1 MFRMSRL
8 EIRLRYRARPHATPT
23 MTPSPAE
30 NKHDL
35 DVSKNSGTPKSSIW
49 IGFSIIN
56 HPFWGTLI
64 FGNTHFLM
72 GQVTWHLTILRCCC
86 GSGTRFRFGCCWCRS
101 LVSRLRDLEV
111 FEGCPVFRF
120 RLGLFMAPKTRG
132 MFLFYISWGRPRKGG
147 KVEGKDFKMLML
159 VVLLSLLLL
168 LLLLRLVVVL
178 LLLVVVVLRNPW
190 GAAENWNGLFA
201 PAHMVDWNILLSI
214 ILRCDS
220 LDRTI
225 IG

>member
-1 MFRMSRL
+1 MFLMPRL

-23 MTPSPAE
+23 MTPSPAK

-35 DVSKNSGTPKSSIW
+35 DVSRNSGTPKSSIL

-64 FGNTHFLM
+64 FGNTHFLV
-72 GQVTWHLTILRCCC
+72 GQVTWHLTILWCCC
-86 GSGTRFRFGCCWCRS
+86 GCGRFRFGCCWCRS

-132 MFLFYISWGRPRKGG
+132 MFCFTFLEVGLEKEEKLKGKIS
-147 KVEGKDFKMLML
+147 
-159 VVLLSLLLL
+159 
-168 LLLLRLVVVL
+168 
-178 LLLVVVVLRNPW
+178 
-190 GAAENWNGLFA
+190 
-201 PAHMVDWNILLSI
+201 
-214 ILRCDS
+214 RC
-220 LDRTI
+220 
-225 IG
+225 